1 MPQKERHILSLSG
14 GKDSTALAIYLRDR
28 VPDMEY
34 IFHDTDKEL
43 PDTIEYLKRLEAY
56 LGVPIERT
64 TEHTSFDK
72 MLRVYGG
79 MLPSNHRRWCT
90 RMLKLKPFEDYVGDD
105 PVVNYVGLRADEDR
119 TGYISHKPN
128 ITVVYPF
135 QDDGIVYE
143 DVIRILEESGLGMPP
158 YTEWGRTH
166 SGCFFCFY
174 QQKIEWVR
182 LKQKYPELYE
192 EAKAYEKPNKING
205 NVFYWNQ
212 DESLEELEQP
222 ERIAEI
228 IANWEKTQ
236 ERLKTKRKNRP
247 LVSVL
252 AGYESEDEE
261 DKAVSCAF
269 CKTMNETELHDFDQQ
284 DLDQRLKAM
293 KAHTSTRTVIMSS
306 NLWAE
311 FTTFTDSHVME
322 LELCALS
329 KGIVRTVYPSDE
341 HGVYT
346 FTIAPGVART
356 SITLSGK
363 LRRQSISNDVARHA
377 FLTYFSREKVV

>member
-1 MPQKERHILSLSG
+1 MAQKERHILSLSG
-14 GKDSTALAIYLRDR
+14 GKDSTALAIYLRDLGS

-64 TEHTSFDK
+64 TKHTSFDK

-105 PVVNYVGLRADEDR
+105 PVVNYVGLRADENR

-192 EAKAYEKPNKING
+192 EAKTYEKPNKING

-228 IANWEKTQ
+228 IANWEKAQ
-236 ERLKTKRKNRP
+236 ERLKTRRKNRP
-247 LVSVL
+247 LVYTFAIAPDVAQHPLLYLVTYVGKAYRMTLHDRFLSYFSEKKNLKRPHIRDFLRRYDGFVMFSFCPIVDVSKIS
-252 AGYESEDEE
+252 EIEDELISALIPRLC
-261 DKAVSCAF
+261 KQYPGKVSDMVRAF
-269 CKTMNETELHDFDQQ
+269 DF
-284 DLDQRLKAM
+284 
-293 KAHTSTRTVIMSS
+293 
-306 NLWAE
+306 
-311 FTTFTDSHVME
+311 
-322 LELCALS
+322 
-329 KGIVRTVYPSDE
+329 
-341 HGVYT
+341 
-346 FTIAPGVART
+346 
-356 SITLSGK
+356 
-363 LRRQSISNDVARHA
+363 
-377 FLTYFSREKVV
+377 